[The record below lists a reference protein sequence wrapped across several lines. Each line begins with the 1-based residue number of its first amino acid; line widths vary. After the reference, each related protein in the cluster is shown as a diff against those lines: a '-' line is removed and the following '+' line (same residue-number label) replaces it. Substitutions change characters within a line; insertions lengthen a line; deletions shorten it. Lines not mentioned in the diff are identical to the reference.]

1 MEFSELEINK
11 ARRLFLFLAHKMAGD
26 RGLQIAASIISNGFL
41 TDEQISEITGL
52 SITSVRNILSILRNA
67 GILHIIRQRDNS
79 GWTLYYW
86 GTDPLIVQRVFR
98 ERMKEAIK
106 HLKIY
111 LEYSVNEYFYYCIDC
126 GVRVSK
132 DVADANDYT
141 CPVCGGT
148 LVQEE
153 PSTELIK
160 FLEMLV
166 EKYRKVSLL
175 H

>member
-11 ARRLFLFLAHKMAGD
+11 ARRLFLFLAQKMAGD
-26 RGLQIAASIISNGFL
+26 RGLQIASAIISNGFL

-67 GILHIIRQRDNS
+67 GILHVIRQRDHS

-86 GTDPLIVQRVFR
+86 GTDPLIIYRVFKDR
-98 ERMKEAIK
+98 IKQAIK

-111 LEYSVNEYFYYCIDC
+111 LEYSINESFYYCTEC

-132 DVADANDYT
+132 DVAELNNYT

-153 PSTELIK
+153 PATELIK

-166 EKYRKVSLL
+166 EKYKKVSLL